1 MPWKY
6 FVLALPTFERWR
18 MNFLCATH
26 FVNWQ
31 KAKSLAAWEINIA
44 NTFQRDWYAELLMQ
58 IYKICCHRLF
68 RTFLI
73 SFIWLFCCASGIL
86 FTPAV
91 HKNINEPKFRLANMK
106 GESKNKKFHHPSQKT
121 RRWSWLPKKKGS
133 PLLVGPK
140 GAKSLAKTGPR
151 PCQQGEARIFG
162 NEWQPPAYGPC
173 FVFCQ
178 LAWVAAAASASAV
191 AAAAAAVFPPL
202 ALPGQLPRAHEFP
215 SKQEHIPTCP
225 AIPYGLPVRCVCV
238 YVCFLG
244 QVVIISKWP
253 TLHVVMFAIPYK
265 YTLLIYD
272 LWKLLRNLFC
282 RGIWKPFERLKWNG
296 FLSSLLSK
304 RRRWHHS
311 RRVQSS
317 TLG

>member
-6 FVLALPTFERWR
+6 FVLALPTSERWR

-91 HKNINEPKFRLANMK
+91 HKNINEPKFRFANMK

-121 RRWSWLPKKKGS
+121 RRWSWLPKKKGFAFA
-133 PLLVGPK
+133 G
-140 GAKSLAKTGPR
+140 GAKRGQVLGKNWATPMPTRWGKN
-151 PCQQGEARIFG
+151 F
-162 NEWQPPAYGPC
+162 WQ
-173 FVFCQ
+173 
-178 LAWVAAAASASAV
+178 WVAAPCLRAMFCFLPIGVGCCCCLSFCRCCCCCCCFSTSGFAGPV
-191 AAAAAAVFPPL
+191 AKSPWIS
-202 ALPGQLPRAHEFP
+202 QQTRAHTHM
-215 SKQEHIPTCP
+215 SCHSLRP
-225 AIPYGLPVRCVCV
+225 ACTLCVCV
-238 YVCFLG
+238 CVFSWPGCHNFQVTHTACGHVCYPI
-244 QVVIISKWP
+244 QVH
-253 TLHVVMFAIPYK
+253 TPYIWFMK
-265 YTLLIYD
+265 TATKFVLPWNLKTF
-272 LWKLLRNLFC
+272 WKA
-282 RGIWKPFERLKWNG
+282 EM
-296 FLSSLLSK
+296 K
-304 RRRWHHS
+304 RFS
-311 RRVQSS
+311 Q
-317 TLG
+317 

>member
-106 GESKNKKFHHPSQKT
+106 GENKNKKFHHPSQKT
-121 RRWSWLPKKKGS
+121 RRWSWLPKKKRVRLFWWGQKGPSPWQKLGHAHANKVRQEFLAMSGS
-133 PLLVGPK
+133 PLP
-140 GAKSLAKTGPR
+140 TGHVLFSANWRGLLLLPQLLPLLLFFHLWLCR
-151 PCQQGEARIFG
+151 ASCQEPMNFQ
-162 NEWQPPAYGPC
+162 QT
-173 FVFCQ
+173 
-178 LAWVAAAASASAV
+178 
-191 AAAAAAVFPPL
+191 
-202 ALPGQLPRAHEFP
+202 RAHTHM
-215 SKQEHIPTCP
+215 SCHSLRP
-225 AIPYGLPVRCVCV
+225 ACTLCVCV
-238 YVCFLG
+238 CVFSWPGCHNFQVTHTACGHVCYPI
-244 QVVIISKWP
+244 QVH
-253 TLHVVMFAIPYK
+253 TPYIWFMK
-265 YTLLIYD
+265 TAAKFVLPWNLKTF
-272 LWKLLRNLFC
+272 WKA
-282 RGIWKPFERLKWNG
+282 EM
-296 FLSSLLSK
+296 K
-304 RRRWHHS
+304 RFS
-311 RRVQSS
+311 Q
-317 TLG
+317 